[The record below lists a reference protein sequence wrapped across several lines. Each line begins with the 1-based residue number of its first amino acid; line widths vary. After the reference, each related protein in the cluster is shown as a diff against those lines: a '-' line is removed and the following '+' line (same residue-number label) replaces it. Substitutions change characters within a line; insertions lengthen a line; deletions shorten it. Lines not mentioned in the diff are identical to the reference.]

1 MRPRIRHAFYTT
13 AAIGLISIGWYAHQ
27 VSLYVQDVH
36 AKAAMC
42 DKLDCYAMDEAAK
55 VMLANGLPVLK

>member
-1 MRPRIRHAFYTT
+1 MKIRYVFYT
-13 AAIGLISIGWYAHQ
+13 AATIGLLSIGWYAHQ
-27 VSLYVQDVH
+27 VALYVQDVH

-55 VMLANGLPVLK
+55 VMLANGLPVTR

>member
-1 MRPRIRHAFYTT
+1 MKLRYIAYT
-13 AAIGLISIGWYAHQ
+13 AATIGLMSVGWYAHQ
-27 VSLYVQDVH
+27 VAIYVQDVH

-55 VMLANGLPVLK
+55 VMLANGLPVTR

>member
-1 MRPRIRHAFYTT
+1 MRLRYIAYTAT
-13 AAIGLISIGWYAHQ
+13 TIGLMSIGWYAHQ
-27 VSLYVQDVH
+27 VALYVQDIH

-55 VMLANGLPVLK
+55 IMLANGLPVTR